1 MVKMMALVAAGR
13 DSRNSSDE
21 VTAWVAGAAHATTDW
36 EIPFIVEID
45 VAAFYFRGRRGEVCG
60 QVLARVT
67 LRTGGA
73 QSREPGGEKRG
84 TVEKLKS

>member
-21 VTAWVAGAAHATTDW
+21 VTAWVAGAAHATTDS
-36 EIPFIVEID
+36 EIPFIVEVD

-60 QVLARVT
+60 QVLAKVT
-67 LRTGGA
+67 LRRRSTE
-73 QSREPGGEKRG
+73 SRAW
-84 TVEKLKS
+84 L